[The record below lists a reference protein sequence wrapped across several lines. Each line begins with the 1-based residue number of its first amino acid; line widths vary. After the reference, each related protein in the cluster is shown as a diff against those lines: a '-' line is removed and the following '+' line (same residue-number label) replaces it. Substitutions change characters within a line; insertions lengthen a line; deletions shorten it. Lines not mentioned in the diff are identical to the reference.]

1 MNLNKEEKILE
12 IKDLSVEYT
21 TDEEVVKAVNHVSLS
36 LNKGETIGL
45 VGETGAG
52 KTTLA
57 LTLMRLLPKVSS
69 RIPQGEVFFDGADLL
84 QLPESEMRKIRGEK
98 ISMIFQDPM
107 SSLNP
112 VLTVSD
118 QIGEALALHMDLTA
132 EEKEK
137 RIDEI
142 LRLVGI
148 DEGRKKD
155 YPHQFSGGM
164 KQRVVIAMALACEP
178 ELLLADEPTTALD
191 VTIQAQILNMMQ
203 DLKNKIS
210 TSIILI
216 THDLGIVAEIC
227 DKVAIMYA
235 GEIIEYGKVK
245 DIYEGRD
252 RHPYTVGLFGS
263 IPDLEVESHRLH
275 PIDGLMPDPTK
286 LPHGCKFHPRC
297 PRCMEICKTMQPP
310 EYVDGTH
317 MVHCHLFHHEQ
328 PLG

>member
-1 MNLNKEEKILE
+1 MEEQMLK

-69 RIPQGEVFFDGADLL
+69 RIPQGAIFFDGVDLL
-84 QLPESEMRKIRGEK
+84 KLPESEMRKIRGEK

-107 SSLNP
+107 TSLNP
-112 VLTVSD
+112 VLTVGD
-118 QIGEALALHMDLTA
+118 QIGEALELHMGLTA
-132 EEKEK
+132 EENEK

-164 KQRVVIAMALACEP
+164 KQRVIIAIALACEP

-203 DLKNKIS
+203 DLKRKIS

-235 GEIIEYGKVK
+235 GEIIEYGTVK
-245 DIYEGRD
+245 DIYESRD
-252 RHPYTVGLFGS
+252 RHPYTEGLFGS
-263 IPDLEVESHRLH
+263 IPDLEVESRRLR
-275 PIDGLMPDPTK
+275 PIDGLMPDPTN
-286 LPHGCKFHPRC
+286 LPQGCKFHPRC
-297 PRCMEICKTMQPP
+297 PRCMEACKTVQPP

-317 MVHCHLFHHEQ
+317 MIRCHLFHQEQ
-328 PLG
+328 PLV